1 MALVNDQ
8 EQAYD
13 AAELGKDSLHDH
25 ETKGWL
31 SKKLESKYKK
41 KTIKNSIKPN
51 SSIFFKA
58 IKLNKSVLQYIYI
71 I

>member
-1 MALVNDQ
+1 MSKLKYY
-8 EQAYD
+8 EK
-13 AAELGKDSLHDH
+13 KDLI
-25 ETKGWL
+25 E
-31 SKKLESKYKK
+31 

-51 SSIFFKA
+51 SSIFLKA